1 MINRE
6 DWFINWF
13 NSKYYHILYKSR
25 NKNEASDFI
34 QAIISTL
41 SLKSN
46 NSVLDLGC
54 GTGEFL
60 NNYFEM
66 GAQCTGIDIEKNFKL
81 KNKKNFNLYNLDAN
95 TFLKNCKKKFDII
108 FLFEFLEHLEEGD
121 KHKLFKSLIKI
132 LNKNALIFVSTLN
145 KNLLSK
151 YLAIDIA
158 ENILKLL
165 PKKTHEYDLFLSPTQ
180 LQTLSQKYKL
190 SLLNVEGLQYNPI
203 IKSFK
208 LSKVDLVNYIGAL
221 KY

>member
-1 MINRE
+1 MAVRHHYM
-6 DWFINWF
+6 
-13 NSKYYHILYKSR
+13 SKILRDHTDQDIYNFFQ
-25 NKNEASDFI
+25 NK
-34 QAIISTL
+34 Q
-41 SLKSN
+41 
-46 NSVLDLGC
+46 VLDLGC

-60 NNYFEM
+60 NNYFEL

-95 TFLKNCKKKFDII
+95 TFLKNCKKKFDIV
-108 FLFEFLEHLEEGD
+108 FLFEFLEHLEERD
-121 KHKLFKSLIKI
+121 KHKLFERLIKI

-158 ENILKLL
+158 ENILNLL
-165 PKKTHEYDLFLSPTQ
+165 PKKTHNYDLFLSPTQ
-180 LQTLSQKYKL
+180 LQTISQKYKL
-190 SLLNVEGLQYNPI
+190 SLLNIEGLQYNPI

-208 LSKVDLVNYIGAL
+208 LSKVDLVNYIGTL

>member
-1 MINRE
+1 MAKYNKEYYEPLEQMMAVRHQYM
-6 DWFINWF
+6 
-13 NSKYYHILYKSR
+13 SKILRDHTDQDIYNFFQ
-25 NKNEASDFI
+25 NK
-34 QAIISTL
+34 Q
-41 SLKSN
+41 
-46 NSVLDLGC
+46 VLDLGC

-66 GAQCTGIDIEKNFKL
+66 GAKCTGIDIEKNFKL

-95 TFLKNCKKKFDII
+95 TFLKNCKKKFDIV

-121 KHKLFKSLIKI
+121 KHKLFDRLIKI

>member
-1 MINRE
+1 MAKYNKEYYEPLEQMMAIRHQYM
-6 DWFINWF
+6 
-13 NSKYYHILYKSR
+13 SKILRDHTDQDIYNFFQ
-25 NKNEASDFI
+25 NK
-34 QAIISTL
+34 Q
-41 SLKSN
+41 
-46 NSVLDLGC
+46 VLDLGC

-60 NNYFEM
+60 NNYFEI

-81 KNKKNFNLYNLDAN
+81 KNKKNFYLYNLDAN

-121 KHKLFKSLIKI
+121 KHKLFRSLIKI

>member
-1 MINRE
+1 MAKYNKEYYEPLEQMMAVRHQYM
-6 DWFINWF
+6 
-13 NSKYYHILYKSR
+13 SKILRDHTDQDIYNFFQ
-25 NKNEASDFI
+25 NK
-34 QAIISTL
+34 Q
-41 SLKSN
+41 
-46 NSVLDLGC
+46 VLDLGC
-54 GTGEFL
+54 GTGMFL

-121 KHKLFKSLIKI
+121 KHKLFESLIKI

-203 IKSFK
+203 FKSFK

>member
-1 MINRE
+1 MAKYNKEYYEPLEQMMAIRHQYM
-6 DWFINWF
+6 
-13 NSKYYHILYKSR
+13 SKILRDHTDHDIYNFFK
-25 NKNEASDFI
+25 NK
-34 QAIISTL
+34 Q
-41 SLKSN
+41 
-46 NSVLDLGC
+46 VLDLGC

-121 KHKLFKSLIKI
+121 KHKLFESLIKK

>member
-1 MINRE
+1 MAKYNKEYYEPLEQMMAVRHQYM
-6 DWFINWF
+6 
-13 NSKYYHILYKSR
+13 SKILRDHTDQDIYNFFQ
-25 NKNEASDFI
+25 NK
-34 QAIISTL
+34 Q
-41 SLKSN
+41 
-46 NSVLDLGC
+46 VLDLGC

-108 FLFEFLEHLEEGD
+108 FLFEFLEHLEEID
-121 KHKLFKSLIKI
+121 KYKLFESLIKI

-180 LQTLSQKYKL
+180 LQILSQKYKL
-190 SLLNVEGLQYNPI
+190 SLLNIEGLQYNPI

>member
-1 MINRE
+1 MAKYNKEYYEPLEQMMAVRHQYM
-6 DWFINWF
+6 
-13 NSKYYHILYKSR
+13 SKILRDHTDQDIYNFFQ
-25 NKNEASDFI
+25 NK
-34 QAIISTL
+34 Q
-41 SLKSN
+41 
-46 NSVLDLGC
+46 VLDLGC

-81 KNKKNFNLYNLDAN
+81 KNKKNFNLYNLDAH

-121 KHKLFKSLIKI
+121 KHKLFESLIKI

-165 PKKTHEYDLFLSPTQ
+165 PKKTHKYDLFLSPTQ

>member
-1 MINRE
+1 MAKYNKEYYEPLEQMMAVRHQYM
-6 DWFINWF
+6 
-13 NSKYYHILYKSR
+13 SKILRDHTDQDIYNFFQ
-25 NKNEASDFI
+25 NK
-34 QAIISTL
+34 Q
-41 SLKSN
+41 
-46 NSVLDLGC
+46 VLDLGC

-165 PKKTHEYDLFLSPTQ
+165 PKKTHDYNLFLSPTQ
-180 LQTLSQKYKL
+180 LQTISQKYKL
-190 SLLNVEGLQYNPI
+190 SLLNIEGLQYNPI

>member
-1 MINRE
+1 MAKYNKEYYEPLEQMMAVRHQYM
-6 DWFINWF
+6 
-13 NSKYYHILYKSR
+13 SKILRDHTDQDIYNFFQ
-25 NKNEASDFI
+25 NK
-34 QAIISTL
+34 Q
-41 SLKSN
+41 
-46 NSVLDLGC
+46 VLDLGC

-81 KNKKNFNLYNLDAN
+81 KNKKNFNLYNSDAN

-121 KHKLFKSLIKI
+121 KHKLFESLIKI

-190 SLLNVEGLQYNPI
+190 SLLNIEGLQYNPI

>member
-1 MINRE
+1 MAKYNKEYYEPLEQMMAIRHQYM
-6 DWFINWF
+6 
-13 NSKYYHILYKSR
+13 SKILRDHTDQDIYNFFQ
-25 NKNEASDFI
+25 NK
-34 QAIISTL
+34 Q
-41 SLKSN
+41 
-46 NSVLDLGC
+46 VLDLGC

-66 GAQCTGIDIEKNFKL
+66 GAKCTGVDKEKNFKL
-81 KNKKNFNLYNLDAN
+81 KNKKNFDLYDLDAN

-121 KHKLFKSLIKI
+121 KHKLFESLIKK

-180 LQTLSQKYKL
+180 LQTISQKYKL
-190 SLLNVEGLQYNPI
+190 SLLNIEGLQYNPI